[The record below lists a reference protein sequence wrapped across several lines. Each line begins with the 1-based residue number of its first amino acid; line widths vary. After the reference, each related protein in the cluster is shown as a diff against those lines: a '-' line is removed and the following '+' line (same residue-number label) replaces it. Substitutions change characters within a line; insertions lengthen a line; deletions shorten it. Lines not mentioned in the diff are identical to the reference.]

1 MKKTVVVM
9 LVMVV
14 VFSISGLVFETNE
27 LKYNETTE
35 VSTQQGDTL
44 WSIAI
49 GVNNGRYNNQKVVWE
64 IKKLNNLDGGRTHIT
79 PGQSIKIPV
88 LEEE

>member
-1 MKKTVVVM
+1 M
-9 LVMVV
+9 LVVIAVFLISGV
-14 VFSISGLVFETNE
+14 VFKNNE
-27 LKYNETTE
+27 LRYNETTE
-35 VSTQQGDTL
+35 VSIQQGDTL

-49 GVNNGRYNNQKVVWE
+49 EVNNGRYNNQKVVWE